1 MVNVCCF
8 KPLLG
13 SFVTAV
19 DGAYAREPTP
29 HRPSRLLTGL
39 DPSAKC
45 QSQSQIPAL
54 PFPPRRPTPHDEG
67 RNGALPCFLL
77 VSARAGLQRASGRGA
92 RRRRALK
99 QGSALICS
107 SLETSL
113 APGWVR
119 SAAGVEN
126 PPRGCGCPGGRAWRG
141 EEAGLWPG
149 AAGRQMT
156 EGNGQ
161 IQGRPRF
168 PPLPALGAGRRMRLL
183 YVGHGLQRGEA
194 LRGREEIPARR
205 SPRDKQGTDG

>member
-45 QSQSQIPAL
+45 KSQSQIPAL
-54 PFPPRRPTPHDEG
+54 PFPPGRPTPHDEG

-168 PPLPALGAGRRMRLL
+168 PPSACTWGR
-183 YVGHGLQRGEA
+183 
-194 LRGREEIPARR
+194 
-205 SPRDKQGTDG
+205 